1 VEDKLAPIWTTHALT
16 HETGS
21 EEMVHLPFRVSEADA
36 LPDIETAM
44 IGKLNEERARQG
56 LAPLAPDTALTRIA
70 RQHSRDMLAH
80 SYFSHETPF
89 GVTPFQ
95 RMQAAG
101 IHYTIAGENI
111 ALAPTLEIAH
121 TGLMHSPGHRANILR
136 RSFGHVGIGV
146 LDGGKFGLMIT
157 QDFTQ

>member
-1 VEDKLAPIWTTHALT
+1 
-16 HETGS
+16 
-21 EEMVHLPFRVSEADA
+21 
-36 LPDIETAM
+36 
-44 IGKLNEERARQG
+44 
-56 LAPLAPDTALTRIA
+56 
-70 RQHSRDMLAH
+70 MLAH